1 MMMHSVRQ
9 KAERAPTGPSDAA
22 APVRRAPT
30 KQWQPARLAASRAT
44 AAPSI
49 SAQIP
54 MPIIKIAAPPPQP
67 PAAAQFTTAKS
78 P

>member
-1 MMMHSVRQ
+1 MMMHSIRQ

-30 KQWQPARLAASRAT
+30 KQWQTSSPAASRAT
-44 AAPSI
+44 TAPSF
-49 SAQIP
+49 SAKIP
-54 MPIIKIAAPPPQP
+54 MPITKIAAPPPQP